1 MMRKNT
7 DRSRKIE
14 KSDEVMWKITKLSL
28 CFIELQ
34 KLCSHKD

>member
-7 DRSRKIE
+7 EKSRKIE
-14 KSDEVMWKITKLSL
+14 KSDEVMWKITKLSP

-34 KLCSHKD
+34 RLCSHKD